1 MSDRIAIIGVG
12 FTSLQPSSPHLSF
25 KELTFEAA
33 QKAYL
38 DAGVQPSEIDSF
50 VTCAEDLNEGVSIFD
65 EYTPD
70 QLGAV
75 QKPMHTL
82 TQDGLHGIADALMQ
96 IRSGIAELVVVEAHS
111 KASNLKNPEWLVDYA
126 LDPVYN
132 RPLGFNPHAVAG
144 LEMNAF
150 LHETG
155 IRAEHCAQV
164 VAKNRSNALRNPI
177 AAYPLALTPMYVESS
192 PYVAYPLRKAEIAE
206 KADGCAVVVLANEK
220 KAERARSKPAWI
232 CGVGFANDSGTL
244 ESRDWVRADYV
255 RIAAEKAYRGASI
268 RNPREEIRLFE
279 VDDTYAYKELQH
291 LIALG
296 LFADGVA
303 AGRSTEAGEMNADG
317 KMPVNVSG
325 GALGMGLPLEASGL
339 YRVIELVLQLR
350 GQAGARQLPDVRL
363 GLAQSWRGVPT
374 TSGAVVI
381 LGTERLHEPS

>member
-1 MSDRIAIIGVG
+1 MSDRVAIIGIG
-12 FTSLQPSSPHLSF
+12 FTALQPSTPHLSF
-25 KELTFEAA
+25 KELMFEAV

-38 DAGVQPSEIDSF
+38 DAGVQASEIGSF
-50 VTCAEDLNEGVSIFD
+50 VTCAEDLNEGLSIFD

-70 QLGAV
+70 QLAAV

-111 KASNLKNPEWLVDYA
+111 KASNIETPEWLLDYA

-132 RPLGFNPHAVAG
+132 RPLGFSPQAIAG
-144 LEMNAF
+144 LEMNVF
-150 LHETG
+150 LHESG
-155 IRAEHCAQV
+155 LRAEHCAQV
-164 VAKNRSNALRNPI
+164 AAKNRSNALRNPI
-177 AAYPLALTPMYVESS
+177 AAYPLAATPMVIESS
-192 PYVAYPLRKAEIAE
+192 PYVAYPLREAEIAQ
-206 KADGCAVVVLANEK
+206 KADGCAVAVLASDQR
-220 KAERARSKPAWI
+220 AQRARSKPVWVR
-232 CGVGFANDSGTL
+232 GVGFANDSPTL
-244 ESRDWVRADYV
+244 ESRDWVRAEYV
-255 RIAAEKAYRGASI
+255 HIAAEMAYGQASI
-268 RNPREEIRLFE
+268 DNPREIRLFE

-296 LFADGVA
+296 VYSDGTA
-303 AGRSTEAGEMNADG
+303 AARSIEAGETRSDSS
-317 KMPVNVSG
+317 MPVNVSG

-339 YRVIELVLQLR
+339 YRIMEVVLQLR

-381 LGTERLHEPS
+381 LGSD